1 MYEYDIED
9 RKLNYSQKI
18 DAVFF
23 SYIGMSIIAAAAAAA
38 ALAVSSFIILI
49 IYLFNDLC

>member
-1 MYEYDIED
+1 MYEYDIEN

-23 SYIGMSIIAAAAAAA
+23 SYTGMSIIAA

-49 IYLFNDLC
+49 IYLFDDLC

>member
-1 MYEYDIED
+1 MNIDIED

-23 SYIGMSIIAAAAAAA
+23 SYIGMSIIAAAAV
-38 ALAVSSFIILI
+38 LDVSSFIILI

>member
-9 RKLNYSQKI
+9 RKLNNSQKI

-38 ALAVSSFIILI
+38 LDVSSL
-49 IYLFNDLC
+49 